1 MLGVGAYVT
10 YTLNLWG
17 PMLNMANAASAQALQ
32 EGKKRLREF
41 LEASETGRQ
50 ALEMPAAR
58 GLESHEM
65 SSLKRRSKVK
75 TDGVDEEDGEEI

>member
-1 MLGVGAYVT
+1 
-10 YTLNLWG
+10 
-17 PMLNMANAASAQALQ
+17 
-32 EGKKRLREF
+32 
-41 LEASETGRQ
+41 
-50 ALEMPAAR
+50 MPAAR